1 MVMNGPDLFAVATMF
16 TFAEPVATQPFT
28 PRTEYEQLIERP
40 KPMPEIPADLR
51 SIVSAPSPDQLL
63 VRDLHGRDIPVDI
76 EWYDPEDFML
86 LRDGRYLGF
95 TLQGYEGFGYLLI
108 DRAANGEAAAI
119 ATGEAPL
126 FSPDG
131 RFFVA
136 LQQSDAGWGNLEGIG
151 LWEMR
156 PDMTVRR
163 FYNGALPYAYDWRL
177 DGWVRPDCVSLSA
190 VLGDWRPPDGED
202 WDVAIR
208 TARRVHYDLLVESE
222 GIAMEMT
229 FDAPPCASRVE
240 GEP

>member
-1 MVMNGPDLFAVATMF
+1 MNGLSLFAATAVLALADLG
-16 TFAEPVATQPFT
+16 TTQSFV
-28 PRTEYEQLIERP
+28 PRTQYEDLVERP
-40 KPMPEIPADLR
+40 KPMPEIPAHLR
-51 SIVSAPSPDQLL
+51 SILSASSPDQLL

-76 EWYDPEDFML
+76 EWYEPEDFVL

-95 TLQGYEGFGYLLI
+95 ALQGYEGFGYLLI
-108 DRAANGEAAAI
+108 DRAANGEAAVI

-136 LQQSDAGWGNLEGIG
+136 LQQSDAGWGNLEGVG
-151 LWEMR
+151 LWEVR
-156 PDMTVRR
+156 ADMTFRR

-177 DGWVRPDCVSLSA
+177 DGWVRPDCVALSA

-208 TARRVHYDLLVESE
+208 TARRVQYNLLVESE

-229 FDAPPCASRVE
+229 FDAPPCVSNAE
-240 GEP
+240 DEP